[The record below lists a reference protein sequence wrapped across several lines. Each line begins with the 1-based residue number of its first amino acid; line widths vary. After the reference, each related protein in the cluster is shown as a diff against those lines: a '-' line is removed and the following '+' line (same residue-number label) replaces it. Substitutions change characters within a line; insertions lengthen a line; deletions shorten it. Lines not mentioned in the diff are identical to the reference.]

1 MAGPWWVALLV
12 LAAVLL
18 LLLDLLIP
26 SGGALLLLSAF
37 SAIAAIVIAFQHSF
51 HLGLATLTVL
61 VGVTPWIIYLAIK
74 LWPKTIIGKMMIIG
88 LPKSHEEVLPD
99 TPEIQE
105 LRAMVGQIGISE
117 TNLMP
122 SGTVLIHGKRFDA
135 HCRSGLID
143 RGSVVSV
150 IGTQMGH
157 LVVARTDASLPASS
171 PNPITPDSSSMS
183 NLELAHGVSTEKI
196 QSAAPE
202 PPAQSVSIPTWSLS
216 DEQILNQ
223 TLEDID
229 LSDGDEGKK

>member
-12 LAAVLL
+12 LAAILL

-88 LPKSHEEVLPD
+88 LPKSREEVLPD

-105 LRAMVGQIGISE
+105 LRSMVGQIGISE

-122 SGTVLIHGKRFDA
+122 SGTVLILGKRFDA

-157 LVVARTDASLPASS
+157 LIVARSDAPPPVASPTATDTDFPTDADIDPAPQTQRGKTQSTTS
-171 PNPITPDSSSMS
+171 AEPTP
-183 NLELAHGVSTEKI
+183 
-196 QSAAPE
+196 P
-202 PPAQSVSIPTWSLS
+202 VSIPTWSLS

-229 LSDGDEGKK
+229 LSDGDESKK

>member
-12 LAAVLL
+12 LAAILL

-88 LPKSHEEVLPD
+88 LPKSREEVLPD

-105 LRAMVGQIGISE
+105 LRSMVGQIGISE

-122 SGTVLIHGKRFDA
+122 SGTVLVLGKRFDA
-135 HCRSGLID
+135 HCLSGLID

-157 LVVARTDASLPASS
+157 LIVARSDASLPTAS
-171 PNPITPDSSSMS
+171 PTAIDLNIPTAADV
-183 NLELAHGVSTEKI
+183 ELAQTNPPGKI
-196 QSAAPE
+196 QSAAPGQQ
-202 PPAQSVSIPTWSLS
+202 PPPVSIPTWSLS

-229 LSDGDEGKK
+229 LSDSDESKK

>member
-1 MAGPWWVALLV
+1 
-12 LAAVLL
+12 
-18 LLLDLLIP
+18 
-26 SGGALLLLSAF
+26 
-37 SAIAAIVIAFQHSF
+37 AAIVIAFQHSL
-51 HLGLATLTVL
+51 HLGLVTLTVL
-61 VGVTPWIIYLAIK
+61 VGITPWIIYLAIK

-88 LPKSHEEVLPD
+88 LPKSRHDILPD

-105 LRAMVGQIGISE
+105 LRAMIGQIGISE

-122 SGTVLIHGKRFDA
+122 SGTVLIQGKRFDA

-143 RGSVVSV
+143 RGSVVAV

-157 LVVARTDASLPASS
+157 LIVTKTDASLPPLS
-171 PNPITPDSSSMS
+171 PPVTDPESQSVAERELSQETTP
-183 NLELAHGVSTEKI
+183 AQT
-196 QSAAPE
+196 QSADA
-202 PPAQSVSIPTWSLS
+202 AQRNQPVNLPTWSLS

>member
-1 MAGPWWVALLV
+1 MSGPWWVALLV

-18 LLLDLLIP
+18 LLLDLLVP

-37 SAIAAIVIAFQHSF
+37 AAIASIVIAFQHSL

-61 VGVTPWIIYLAIK
+61 VGITPWIIYLAIK

-88 LPKSHEEVLPD
+88 LPKSHNDILPD

-105 LRAMVGQIGISE
+105 LRAMIGQIGISE

-122 SGTVLIHGKRFDA
+122 SGTVLIQGKRFDA

-143 RGSVVSV
+143 RGSVVAV

-157 LVVARTDASLPASS
+157 LIVTRTDAPIPPPLPPVTDPESHSVADRELSQD
-171 PNPITPDSSSMS
+171 PTTGPTPSADATQRNQPA
-183 NLELAHGVSTEKI
+183 NL
-196 QSAAPE
+196 
-202 PPAQSVSIPTWSLS
+202 PTWSLS

-229 LSDGDEGKK
+229 LSDGDDGQK